1 MLTAPRVVYRPF
13 LYPQAFEYFSKQAMA
28 HWVPTEVSMA
38 SDIRD
43 YNEVLS
49 RAEKSVVIKIL
60 RLFTTIE
67 IDAEEYWSG
76 HVAKWFPHPEIQQMA
91 ALNGGMEAIHIW
103 GYDYL
108 SQSLDLPLSEYEAFL
123 KDPAMKAKK
132 QRLGDVLS
140 KTETLQDK
148 ALSLAVFSAFTEGVS
163 LFSSFA
169 ILMSFSRFGKLKGVA
184 NIVSW
189 SVRDESLHSEAGCWL
204 FKKLIEENPSLM
216 NDKLKQDILE
226 AARHTVELEDD
237 YIDSVFADGEI
248 EGLSSKDLKAYIRFR
263 ANTKLEDL
271 GLRRNWRNLDMQ
283 AVKRITGWFDI
294 MVSGGEHADFFALRS
309 TAYSKG
315 HVNWNVIN
323 FDERV
328 YR

>member
-1 MLTAPRVVYRPF
+1 
-13 LYPQAFEYFSKQAMA
+13 
-28 HWVPTEVSMA
+28 
-38 SDIRD
+38 
-43 YNEVLS
+43 
-49 RAEKSVVIKIL
+49 
-60 RLFTTIE
+60 
-67 IDAEEYWSG
+67 
-76 HVAKWFPHPEIQQMA
+76 
-91 ALNGGMEAIHIW
+91 
-103 GYDYL
+103 
-108 SQSLDLPLSEYEAFL
+108 
-123 KDPAMKAKK
+123 
-132 QRLGDVLS
+132 
-140 KTETLQDK
+140 
-148 ALSLAVFSAFTEGVS
+148 
-163 LFSSFA
+163 
-169 ILMSFSRFGKLKGVA
+169 
-184 NIVSW
+184 
-189 SVRDESLHSEAGCWL
+189 
-204 FKKLIEENPSLM
+204 M